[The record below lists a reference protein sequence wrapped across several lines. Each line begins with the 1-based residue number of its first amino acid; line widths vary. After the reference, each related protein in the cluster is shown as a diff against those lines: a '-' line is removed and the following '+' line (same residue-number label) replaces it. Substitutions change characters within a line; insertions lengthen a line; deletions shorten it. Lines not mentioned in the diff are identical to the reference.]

1 MIDVVE
7 REDRAA
13 GTYLE
18 RLFEQHE
25 RRLGQFLVHVVRD
38 RALAEDLLQET
49 FLAAWRARGEL
60 DAVVNPE
67 SWLFGIARHRA
78 LRALRGAQRLRR
90 ALERVAST
98 PAAALDEGP
107 WAGRGRAGADPP
119 LPRPRGPRTRGASY
133 VHGFDAPEL
142 AEMTGRCSPAAI
154 RKRLERARTTLLQ
167 EATR

>member
-7 REDRAA
+7 REDRVA

-60 DAVVNPE
+60 DSIVNPE
-67 SWLFGIARHRA
+67 AWLFGIARHRA

-90 ALERVAST
+90 ALERVASS
-98 PAAALDEGP
+98 PAPALDEGP
-107 WAGRGRAGADPP
+107 EPAVDVLALIHRVLSPEDRA
-119 LPRPRGPRTRGASY
+119 LVVLRY
-133 VHGFDAPEL
+133 VHGFDGREL
-142 AEMTGRCSPAAI
+142 AEITSRSPAAI